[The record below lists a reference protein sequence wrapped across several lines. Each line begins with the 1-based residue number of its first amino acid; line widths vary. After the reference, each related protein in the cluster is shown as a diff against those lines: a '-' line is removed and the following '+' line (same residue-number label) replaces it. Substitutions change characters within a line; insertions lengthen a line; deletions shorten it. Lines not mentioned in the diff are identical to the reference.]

1 MPITVGID
9 EALFPVNGNADEW
22 RPGRLDLMMYGLTPG
37 VAVTPSQQHEMR
49 PEQVY
54 C

>member
-1 MPITVGID
+1 MPIAVGID
-9 EALFPVNGNADEW
+9 EVLFPANGKADEW
-22 RPGRLDLMMYGLTPG
+22 RPGRLDLMYGLTPG
-37 VAVTPSQQHEMR
+37 VAVAASQQHEMR